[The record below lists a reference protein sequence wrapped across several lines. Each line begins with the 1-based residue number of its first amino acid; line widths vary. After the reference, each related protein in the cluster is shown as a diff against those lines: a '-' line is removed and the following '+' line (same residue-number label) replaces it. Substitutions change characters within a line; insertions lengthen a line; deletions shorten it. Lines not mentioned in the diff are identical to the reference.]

1 MDWIYKIDWLYWIDW
16 GIFGF
21 LGFGITI
28 WTLINT
34 RRVEKQVTRSFE
46 RIKYFEELMSNI
58 QELQKFKQYFPFE
71 PIDKNVLSS
80 LKTKLIQIS
89 SRYDSFISSE
99 LKELLADTNMHLHL
113 AITKDT
119 QSVNERLYIDE
130 NLTIIIESLRKETY
144 KNV

>member
-1 MDWIYKIDWLYWIDW
+1 MDWIYKIDWLYWIDF
-16 GIFGF
+16 ILFGAV
-21 LGFGITI
+21 GFVITI

-34 RRVEKQVTRSFE
+34 KKVKEQVTRSFE

-58 QELQKFKQYFPFE
+58 QELQEFKQYFPFE

-119 QSVNERLYIDE
+119 QSDNERLYIDE

>member
-1 MDWIYKIDWLYWIDW
+1 MDWIYKIDWLYWIDF
-16 GIFGF
+16 ILFGAA
-21 LGFGITI
+21 GFVITI

-34 RRVEKQVTRSFE
+34 KKVKEQVTRSFE